1 MKLSV
6 VTYNLR
12 MDNRGDGANYFFN
25 RAPFILE
32 TIRSKNPDVICFQEA
47 TVRILNWLKENLTE
61 YTIVGIG
68 RGRDFSD
75 EANPVAFKTDKF
87 QLFGLDQFW
96 LSPTPH
102 VPGSRHHEQST
113 CPRVCVTATLRPV
126 GEGRLLRFYNTH
138 LDHEGK
144 MARTLGMSSIIERI
158 KEDAAAFATPFLLTG
173 DMNAPNEEPCIQEA
187 LNSGLIDFTASV
199 KTSFHSFGR
208 LKHDAKIDYVFA
220 NTDCKLI
227 STTVWDDTKEE
238 LYLSDHYPIECVV
251 EM

>member
-1 MKLSV
+1 MNISI
-6 VTYNLR
+6 VTFNLR
-12 MDNRGDGANYFFN
+12 MDTRYDGESYFFN
-25 RAPFILE
+25 RAPYILHTILE
-32 TIRSKNPDVICFQEA
+32 KKPDIICFQEA
-47 TVRILNWLKENLTE
+47 TVRILDWLRVNLTD
-61 YTIVGIG
+61 YTVAGIG
-68 RGRDFSD
+68 RGKDFSD

-138 LDHEGK
+138 MDHVGN
-144 MARTLGMSSIIERI
+144 MARTLGMSSILERI
-158 KEDAAAFATPFLLTG
+158 KEDADAFKTPLLLTG
-173 DMNAPNEEPCIQEA
+173 DMNADPSEDCIQEA
-187 LNSGLIDFTASV
+187 LSKDLIDFTADV
-199 KTSFHSFGR
+199 KTTFHGFGK
-208 LKHDAKIDYVFA
+208 LTHDAKIDYVFA

-227 STTVWDDTKEE
+227 SVNVWDDIKDG
-238 LYLSDHYPIECVV
+238 LYLSDHYPVECVV

>member
-12 MDNRGDGANYFFN
+12 MDNRGDGDNYFFN

-47 TVRILNWLKENLTE
+47 TVRILEWLKENLTE
-61 YTIVGIG
+61 YTVVGIG

-75 EANPVAFKTDKF
+75 EANPVAFKTEKF

-102 VPGSRHHEQST
+102 VPGSRHHEQSP
-113 CPRVCVTATLRPV
+113 CPRICMTATLRPV

-138 LDHEGK
+138 LDHVGK
-144 MARTLGMSSIIERI
+144 MARTLGMSSILERI
-158 KEDAAAFATPFLLTG
+158 RENADAFKTPLLLTG
-173 DMNAPNEEPCIQEA
+173 DMNADPSEECIQEA
-187 LNSGLIDFTASV
+187 LSKGLIDFTANV
-199 KTSFHSFGR
+199 KTTFHGFGR
-208 LKHDAKIDYVFA
+208 LTHDAKIDYVFA
-220 NTDCKLI
+220 NNDCKLI
-227 STTVWDDTKEE
+227 SVNVWDDTKDG
-238 LYLSDHYPIECVV
+238 LYLSDHYPVECVV